1 MKVQYYQNSI
11 YQQNFSAGLNRNII
25 NAAQNCDVNLIS
37 GLLYEK
43 GIVNNFQGDKVR
55 AFCSMKIIE
64 LIDTLNRNFHLD
76 FCYPNAIITGDL
88 TNHFGRPNT
97 FGFCTFTPI
106 KSKSGFICP
115 EKTIFFNQSK
125 TDVKEELEIL
135 DRIAEI
141 DYQKRFNS
149 SDNFMVNF
157 IHEFA
162 HAIHEGN
169 LLKKNSA
176 WNVNKKLQLW
186 STDKFNA
193 EYNHKFSNYISEIC
207 EYAKTNLLDTL
218 ACDLSGRLGNS
229 LNKNLTIENN
239 IFKNTAYESQNII
252 KRIKRVFVT
261 DKIQSKN
268 DLIYAIWNGNI

>member
-1 MKVQYYQNSI
+1 MEVQCCQNSI
-11 YQQNFSAGLNRNII
+11 YQQKFSAGLNRNII

-37 GLLYEK
+37 GLMLEK

-64 LIDTLNRNFHLD
+64 LIDTLNTNFHID

-88 TNHFGRPNT
+88 TKLFGRPNT

-125 TDVKEELEIL
+125 TDVKEELETL

-157 IHEFA
+157 IHEFV
-162 HAIHEGN
+162 HTIHEGN
-169 LLKKNSA
+169 LLKKHSA
-176 WNVNKKLQLW
+176 RQVNRKLQLW
-186 STDKFNA
+186 NTDKFNT
-193 EYNHKFSNYISEIC
+193 EYNNRFSNFISEIC
-207 EYAKTNLLDTL
+207 EYAKTNILDTL
-218 ACDLSGRLGNS
+218 ACDLSGKLGSS
-229 LNKNLTIENN
+229 LNENLTIKNN
-239 IFKNTAYESQNII
+239 VLKNTAYEPQNIM
-252 KRIKRVFVT
+252 KRIKQVFIT
-261 DKIQSKN
+261 DKIQSKD
-268 DLIYAIWNGNI
+268 DLISAVWNGNI